1 MRLRLWKLLERSS
14 ATGLEPDAFR
24 HKTDEVA
31 RAQQRGGLARDM
43 GPEDLLT
50 MVLAA
55 AQAWFWAMEGTD
67 AQDEEGQSWSAQ
79 RLAEHRAAVVE
90 AARRISEPNPARP

>member
-1 MRLRLWKLLERSS
+1 V
-14 ATGLEPDAFR
+14 AHG
-24 HKTDEVA
+24 HKTAEVA
-31 RAQQRGGLARDM
+31 QAQQRGDLARDM

-55 AQAWFWAMEGTD
+55 AQAWFWAIEGAD
-67 AQDEEGQSWSAQ
+67 AQEDVQPWSAQ

-90 AARRISEPNPARP
+90 AARRISEPKPARP